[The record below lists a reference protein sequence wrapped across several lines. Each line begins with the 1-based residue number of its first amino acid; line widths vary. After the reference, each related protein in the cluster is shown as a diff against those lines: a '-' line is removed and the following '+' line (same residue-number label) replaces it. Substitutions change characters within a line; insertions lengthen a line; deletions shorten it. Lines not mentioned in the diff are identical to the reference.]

1 MARPKKDKASAAQS
15 QIDVYKIFEAE
26 AKKIGS
32 VKIRPMN
39 TVIDPRPNH
48 TGSAALDIQLHIPF
62 ADGGMHEVYGEAS
75 SGKTTLAL
83 SVAGIAQRAGKYV
96 AYANMEG
103 SLNRS
108 LVESIPTIDMEI
120 EDEFGNKTFQMIEAD
135 TGEDCLDAVK
145 AFVKI
150 PNSICVIDSI
160 DSLVPEAVVGGPLS
174 KQHMAKLAKLM
185 SAACRD
191 LKDVLRKSR
200 STVIFINQVRKDPG
214 KMFGD
219 NTVLPGGLAM
229 GFYGVQRIQLGEI
242 YKKNYITDE
251 DGRVVGQ
258 WVDFFIKKNKC
269 AAPYVKGRFPIRFG
283 YGVWSSLDALTTCVQ
298 FGIIEAKERNR
309 IVMPTFMAAHN
320 PSFKCDGEVS
330 TFQNQVVTWLDENP
344 QAVSVLYSELKDT
357 LYGNY
362 IEESG
367 RDGDE
372 DGPET
377 VSIQDEEQ
385 G

>member
-1 MARPKKDKASAAQS
+1 VKQRKTKAEIAAAAQS
-15 QIDVYKIFEAE
+15 QLDVYKIFEAE
-26 AKKIGS
+26 AKKIGTVS
-32 VKIRPMN
+32 VRPMN
-39 TVIDPRPNH
+39 TVVDPKANF

-83 SVAGIAQRAGKYV
+83 SVAGISQAGGKYV

-103 SLNRS
+103 SINRS
-108 LVESIPTIDMEI
+108 LVESIPTIDLEA

-150 PNSICVIDSI
+150 PNSICIVDSI
-160 DSLVPEAVVGGPLS
+160 DSLVPESVAGGPLS

-200 STVIFINQVRKDPG
+200 STVVFINQIRKNPG
-214 KMFGD
+214 VMFGD
-219 NTVLPGGLAM
+219 NTALPGGMAM
-229 GFYGVQRIQLGEI
+229 GFYAIQRVQLGEI
-242 YKKNYITDE
+242 YKKNYIVDA

-269 AAPYVKGRFPIRFG
+269 AAPYVKGKFPIRFG

-298 FGIIEAKERNR
+298 FGIIEAKDKGR
-309 IVMPTFMAAHN
+309 IIMPEMMAEYD
-320 PSFKCDGEVS
+320 PPFKCNGVTS
-330 TFQNQVVTWLDENP
+330 AFQSQVVAWLDETP
-344 QAVSVLYSELKDT
+344 AAVSVLYQELKDA

-362 IEESG
+362 VEEPG
-367 RDGDE
+367 RDSDE
-372 DGPET
+372 DGSDPIA
-377 VSIQDEEQ
+377 VSDDE
-385 G
+385 

>member
-1 MARPKKDKASAAQS
+1 MARPKKDKEKESAAQS

-32 VKIRPMN
+32 VRVRPMD
-39 TVIDPRPNH
+39 TVIDPLPNF

-62 ADGGMHEVYGEAS
+62 ADGGVHELYGEAS

-108 LVESIPTIDMEI
+108 LVESIPTIDMGI

-150 PNSICVIDSI
+150 KNSICIVDSI
-160 DSLVPEAVVGGPLS
+160 DSLVPESVVGGPLS

-185 SAACRD
+185 SAVCRD

-219 NTVLPGGLAM
+219 NTVTPGGLAM
-229 GFYGVQRIQLGEI
+229 AFYGVQRVQLGEI

-258 WVDFFIKKNKC
+258 WVDFFVKKNKC
-269 AAPYVKGRFPIRFG
+269 AAPYVKGRFPLRFG
-283 YGVWSSLDALTTCVQ
+283 YGVWSSLDALTTCIQ
-298 FGIIEAKERNR
+298 FGIIEAKERAR
-309 IVMPTFMAAHN
+309 IVIPKTMEEYHP
-320 PSFKCDGEVS
+320 PFKCDGETSV
-330 TFQNQVVTWLDENP
+330 FQSQVVAWLDDHSE
-344 QAVSVLYSELKDT
+344 AVSVLYQALKES

-362 IEESG
+362 IEEFG
-367 RDGDE
+367 RDGNK
-372 DGPET
+372 DGSAS
-377 VSIQDEEQ
+377 VAVQDEE
-385 G
+385 

>member
-1 MARPKKDKASAAQS
+1 MAKSKKSKDIAAQA
-15 QIDVYKIFEAE
+15 QLDVYKIFEAE

-39 TVIDPRPNH
+39 TVTDPLPNF
-48 TGSAALDIQLHIPF
+48 TGSASLDIQLHIPF

-83 SVAGIAQRAGKYV
+83 SVAGIAQRAGKHI
-96 AYANMEG
+96 AYANLEG

-108 LVESIPTIDMEI
+108 LVESVPTIDMEA
-120 EDEFGNKTFQMIEAD
+120 EDQFGNKTFHMIEAD

-150 PNSICVIDSI
+150 KNSVCIVDSI

-200 STVIFINQVRKDPG
+200 STIIFINQIRKNPG
-214 KMFGD
+214 VMFGD
-219 NTVLPGGLAM
+219 NTALPGGMAM
-229 GFYGVQRIQLGEI
+229 GFYAVQRIGLGEI

-251 DGRVVGQ
+251 EGRVVGQ

-269 AAPYVKGRFPIRFG
+269 AAPYIKGRFPLRFG
-283 YGVWSSLDALTTCVQ
+283 YGVWSSLDAVTTCVQ
-298 FGIIEAKERNR
+298 FGIIEGLDRGRIIMPEAMAK
-309 IVMPTFMAAHN
+309 HN
-320 PSFKCDGEVS
+320 PPFTCDGETSV
-330 TFQNQVVTWLDENP
+330 FQSQAVAWLDENP
-344 QAVSVLYSELKDT
+344 IAVSILYKKLKES

-362 IEESG
+362 VQELR

-372 DGPET
+372 NGPPAVAVQT
-377 VSIQDEEQ
+377 EE
-385 G
+385 